1 MPDSAPEPPVRQP
14 SGPPARKKRLFSGF
28 RSPKYAL
35 LTPLFPPKAPENR
48 PFCAHFRAPCFGQL
62 ARDCPR
68 PVAAGLPRQPAPKQ
82 PVGSRHKAV
91 SSTQIPQSP
100 DHSIL
105 HHSQFTIQHFRNH
118 SITRSLNHS
127 ILLAF
132 SPRKLYTPSPDDGVV
147 NGPPSSRVTRS
158 PIAHT
163 PRRL

>member
-1 MPDSAPEPPVRQP
+1 MSDSGPETPLRQP

-35 LTPLFPPKAPENR
+35 LTPLLPPKPPENH
-48 PFCAHFRAPCFGQL
+48 PFSAHFRAPCFGQL

-91 SSTQIPQSP
+91 SSTQISQSP

-105 HHSQFTIQHFRNH
+105 HHSQF
-118 SITRSLNHS
+118 SISAITQSPDHP

-132 SPRKLYTPSPDDGVV
+132 SPRKLYTPLSDDGVV
-147 NGPPSSRVTRS
+147 NGPPSSRVTRFR
-158 PIAHT
+158 IART
-163 PRRL
+163 PRTL